1 MPVIIAPLIAA
12 LGISFR
18 WVIATAIGMLV
29 VRIAI
34 ALGVGIVTF
43 KGLDFALDYFIQFL
57 QDGMG
62 GIGADLG
69 SILGRMGV
77 DVGMSMILGAFAA
90 AAAVKAATG
99 SMRKLVMR
107 G

>member
-1 MPVIIAPLIAA
+1 MPVIIAPLITA
-12 LGISFR
+12 LNISFR

-29 VRIAI
+29 VRIVI

-43 KGLDFALDYFIQFL
+43 KGLDFALDCFIQFI

-62 GIGADLG
+62 GVGADLG
-69 SILGRMGV
+69 SILGRLGV
-77 DVGMSMILGAFAA
+77 DVGVSMILGAFAA